1 MIPRR
6 SLLQRLTGLLL
17 LGSPAFLRAD
27 SKIEPGGGVAAGI
40 TAIVD
45 RLIPAQDLP
54 GDDLPGNDLPGAVDL
69 GIDQQILMSAT
80 TDRGVA
86 AFMMDGIRW
95 FDTAARAR
103 GGETFAALAAAD
115 QIAVAMQ
122 AEASPDSAGGRLFA
136 VLRRQAMSLY
146 YIHPRVTASF
156 PYAGPPQPQGFPDF
170 AQAPRDRP

>member
-1 MIPRR
+1 MILRR
-6 SLLQRLTGLLL
+6 SLFRWLGGLLL

-27 SKIEPGGGVAAGI
+27 AKLERGGGVAAGI
-40 TAIVD
+40 KAIVD
-45 RLIPAQDLP
+45 QLIPAD
-54 GDDLPGNDLPGAVDL
+54 DLPGAVDL
-69 GIDQQILMSAT
+69 GIDRQILTSAT

-86 AFMMDGIRW
+86 AFMAAGIRW
-95 FDTAARAR
+95 FDAAARAR

-115 QIAVAMQ
+115 QIAVAMR

-170 AQAPRDRP
+170 AQAPRDRS